1 MQKNAPN
8 TTYRM
13 DLRTKIL
20 HCALCNFRE
29 KGIKAV
35 KMDDIANQ
43 LSVSKRTLYEI
54 FNKKEDLLFA
64 CVKSHDE
71 EMRQRLETLIQKND
85 TVMDILAAFLR
96 LHIVESCHTNPL
108 FYAELPKYPKVMEYI
123 DRKHDTQREQS
134 IGFMLKGVEEGFFRE
149 DVNYTVITH
158 MTEVFMQNVM
168 DTQYYHTFPMPESV
182 KNVILLVLRGVCT
195 EKGLQR
201 LDLIDFDSMGE

>member
-1 MQKNAPN
+1 
-8 TTYRM
+8 M
-13 DLRTKIL
+13 DLRSKIL
-20 HCALCNFRE
+20 HCALSNFRE

-71 EMRQRLETLIQKND
+71 EMKQRLEKLIQRND
-85 TVMDILAAFLR
+85 TVMDIMAAFLR

-123 DRKHDTQREQS
+123 DMKHDTQR
-134 IGFMLKGVEEGFFRE
+134 
-149 DVNYTVITH
+149 
-158 MTEVFMQNVM
+158 
-168 DTQYYHTFPMPESV
+168 FPMPVIV

-195 EKGLQR
+195 EKGLRR